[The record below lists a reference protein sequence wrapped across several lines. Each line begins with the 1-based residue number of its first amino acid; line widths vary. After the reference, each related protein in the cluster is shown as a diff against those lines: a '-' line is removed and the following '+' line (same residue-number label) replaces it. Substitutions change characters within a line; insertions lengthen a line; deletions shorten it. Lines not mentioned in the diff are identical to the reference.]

1 VPRSGGGAKAG
12 VFGGSDMTSSSEQRS
27 SASLPFVFGPDK
39 RLLCREGTISNMVFA
54 NLAIFDGLGICQS
67 GLLQDRIECSL
78 CLGRLEISLF
88 VLLPRSRRLF
98 GCRIPAW
105 KLDRRSRSL
114 SRQSR
119 VLIRLSTEV
128 VILRL

>member
-1 VPRSGGGAKAG
+1 
-12 VFGGSDMTSSSEQRS
+12 MTSSSEQRS
-27 SASLPFVFGPDK
+27 SASLPFVFEPDK

-54 NLAIFDGLGICQS
+54 NLAIFDGLDVCQS
-67 GLLQDRIECSL
+67 GLLQDQIECSL

-88 VLLPRSRRLF
+88 VLLPRSSRLL
-98 GCRIPAW
+98 GRRIPAW

-114 SRQSR
+114 SRLSR
-119 VLIRLSTEV
+119 VLIRRATEV